1 LQNERMEKFGC
12 SDCNCNSHLYYFPND
27 PVPLVGRIRLR
38 DRKGRELKRQFIKIN
53 AVSSL

>member
-1 LQNERMEKFGC
+1 LRNERMEKFGC